1 MNRRHAAALAL
12 GMVLMSCSQQPP
24 WRAEYLTK
32 AKDTAPEDE
41 VISTLGPP
49 SLTRKL
55 ENGGEVW
62 VYKFSGASY
71 SAYGYAAAGGTH
83 CTSYVLT
90 FDSAK
95 VLRKWVRDE
104 ACSDDPTSGS

>member
-1 MNRRHAAALAL
+1 M
-12 GMVLMSCSQQPP
+12 
-24 WRAEYLTK
+24 K
-32 AKDTAPEDE
+32 AQDSAPEDN
-41 VISTLGPP
+41 VLSTLGPP
-49 SLTRKL
+49 SQTRKL

-71 SAYGYAAAGGTH
+71 AAYGYAAAGGTH

-95 VLRKWVRDE
+95 VLRKWVRDV
-104 ACSDDPTSGS
+104 ACVDDPVNGNQDVKDK